1 MGKHDDA
8 ILTVKDVGI
17 GYSTNI
23 TDILSG
29 SPYTIV
35 AHSLFKPDYLYL
47 VMRGSAAGSSGFIPR
62 LYIRDSEVAEG
73 LQVYGYNGNTTWQVW
88 HRCDISKEYIICLR
102 LNQGVATCSLFSD
115 TDRVKVFESSCSIA
129 KLASVPFTVSNAHLL
144 KVWDKDVYDKCKQE
158 IANGKY

>member
-35 AHSLFKPDYLYL
+35 AHSLLKPDYLYL
-47 VMRGSAAGSSGFIPR
+47 VMRESAPGSPGFILR
-62 LYIRDSEVAEG
+62 LYIKDFEVSEG
-73 LQVYGYNGNTTWQVW
+73 LQVYGYYRNPNWQVW
-88 HRCDISKEYIICLR
+88 HRCDTGKEYIICLR

-115 TDRVKVFESSCSIA
+115 TDRVKVFESSCSVA
-129 KLASVPFTVSNAHLL
+129 ELASVPFTVSNAHLL
-144 KVWDKDVYDKCKQE
+144 KVWDKDVYDRCKQE
-158 IANGKY
+158 IENGKY